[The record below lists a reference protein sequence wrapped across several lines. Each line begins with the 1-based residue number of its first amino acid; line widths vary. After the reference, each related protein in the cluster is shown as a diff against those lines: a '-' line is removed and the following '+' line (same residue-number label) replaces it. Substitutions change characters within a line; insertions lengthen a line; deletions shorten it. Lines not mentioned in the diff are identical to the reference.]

1 MKPKTIL
8 FFVGL
13 SVLVLGVLPLL
24 KFIPAVNDIITKMPA
39 AGSTAYQVLIA
50 LIGVIAIAVSLQ
62 KRQAVQVIQK

>member
-13 SVLVLGVLPLL
+13 AVLILGVLPLL

-39 AGSTAYQVLIA
+39 AGSTAYQILIA
-50 LIGVIAIAVSLQ
+50 LIGLIAVIVSLQ
-62 KRQAVQVIQK
+62 KKQAIVLQK